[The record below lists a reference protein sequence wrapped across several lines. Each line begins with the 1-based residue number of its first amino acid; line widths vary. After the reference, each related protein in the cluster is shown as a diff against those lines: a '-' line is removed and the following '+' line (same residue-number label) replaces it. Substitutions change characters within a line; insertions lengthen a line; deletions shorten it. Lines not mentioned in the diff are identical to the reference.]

1 MIEDVIKYLV
11 EHLEIEVW
19 EQEDM
24 YSKGL
29 TVKLLICDTVISESS
44 VQIENKM

>member
-1 MIEDVIKYLV
+1 MIEDVIKYLA
-11 EHLEIEVW
+11 EHLEIKVE

-24 YSKGL
+24 YRQDL
-29 TVKLLICDTVISESS
+29 TVKLLIGETVISESS